1 MISASA
7 NITNMLDS
15 SVRSIAAKVE
25 FYTDSTLAYTFNSTD
40 KLVDFSIERVAEE
53 GKFFGYG
60 YCQKITIKLID
71 VNREVNIT
79 TAHSI
84 KVSIGIENEYV
95 QPFPTFYVQ
104 QVRRD
109 ENTNQLTIYG
119 YDLIYPASTHT
130 VAELTLTTPYTIED
144 FADAC
149 RTLLNM
155 ASLSIQRVGETETC
169 FDTEYIE
176 GANFEGTESIR
187 EALNDVAEATQTIYF
202 VNNADQLVF
211 KRLDKNA
218 APDLTISKADYFTL
232 ENRDSRRLQTIAS
245 VTELGD
251 NISASTTLTGST
263 QYCRDNAF
271 WDLRLDT
278 GTLVQNA
285 VNAVGD
291 TSINQFTCEWRGNFL
306 LEIGDKLGL
315 ITKDNTTA
323 ISYLLDDTITYDG
336 GLSETTQWDY
346 NDNDTETET
355 NSASLGEVL
364 NQTYARVD
372 KAAQTVEIVASQ
384 VEGMNEN
391 IAQLQMDTESITAS
405 VQQVQENTQATID
418 GIQQD
423 VDNLTQRVEA
433 SVTADEVQLQIQ
445 QEMQNGINKVTTS
458 TGFTFDE
465 TGLTIEKSGSEIKTQ
480 ITEDGMTVTRN
491 DEEVLKAN
499 NAGVDAVNLHATT
512 YLIIGTNSRFE
523 DYANGSRTGCFWIG
537 N

>member
-60 YCQKITIKLID
+60 YCQKVTVKLID

-391 IAQLQMDTESITAS
+391 IAQLQM
-405 VQQVQENTQATID
+405 
-418 GIQQD
+418 
-423 VDNLTQRVEA
+423 
-433 SVTADEVQLQIQ
+433 
-445 QEMQNGINKVTTS
+445 VTTS

-465 TGLTIEKSGSEIKTQ
+465 TGLTIEKSGSEMSTIVN
-480 ITEDGMTVTRN
+480 EDGMIVKRN
-491 DEEVLKAN
+491 DNEVLKAN
-499 NAGVDAVNLHATT
+499 NNGVDAINLHATT
-512 YLIIGTNSRFE
+512 YLIVGLNSRFE
-523 DYANGSRTGCFWIG
+523 DYDNGSRTGCFWL